1 MAVAR
6 VLGAKG
12 LTGALRVEPLTDVAD
27 RLAVGASVFL
37 EDEAAARSVRSQEA
51 GGRRMIIGLEG
62 VNSREAA
69 QALVGRYL
77 EVEAKPLPE
86 GTYYWHQIVGLA
98 VTDVAGSQ
106 LGSVVEV
113 FRAGEN
119 EVYRIEGP
127 GGELLVP
134 ALRSVVRSIDLGA
147 GRMVVDYQ
155 PEEVR

>member
-1 MAVAR
+1 
-6 VLGAKG
+6 
-12 LTGALRVEPLTDVAD
+12 
-27 RLAVGASVFL
+27 
-37 EDEAAARSVRSQEA
+37 
-51 GGRRMIIGLEG
+51 MIIGLEG